1 MNTKLYAAELCGVV
15 RQLTSP
21 AVPCISTNPYYRDEA
36 HEENV
41 MKHNTK
47 LWQSVIAAIGLM
59 VAAASVDASGNSSRV
74 VEPGQQF
81 FGKSYN
87 ELVSEWTNW
96 LAVEPIA
103 TNPAFDPD
111 GQFCDRNQQ
120 GKVWFLASTFG
131 GVANRTCEIPASK
144 AIFISLGGV
153 FVSFSPDF
161 PVMSDPCFQLAT
173 DLEKVRCD
181 VNDDVSLAPGISF
194 EVIIDGVPVEDLFA
208 FRAQSQP
215 GGFTLR
221 IPDPSLLTDFGV
233 SSGDRFPAVADGYFL
248 FLKPLAPGE
257 HTLNLIMT
265 NPGQP
270 ERGVNY
276 TLIVP

>member
-1 MNTKLYAAELCGVV
+1 
-15 RQLTSP
+15 
-21 AVPCISTNPYYRDEA
+21 
-36 HEENV
+36 
-41 MKHNTK
+41 MKHDTK
-47 LWQSVIAAIGLM
+47 IWQSVVAVIGLM
-59 VAAASVDASGNSSRV
+59 VAAASADANSSRV

-87 ELVSEWTNW
+87 ELASKWTNW
-96 LAVEPIA
+96 LVVEPIA

-111 GQFCDRNQQ
+111 GRFCDRNQQ

-131 GVANRTCEIPASK
+131 GVVDRTCELPEGK

-161 PVMSDPCFQLAT
+161 PVTGDPCLQLGT

-181 VNDDVSLAPGISF
+181 VNDDVPLAPGTSF
-194 EVIIDGVPVEDLFA
+194 EAMIDGVPVEDLFA

-221 IPDPSLLTDFGV
+221 IPDPSLLTDFGF
-233 SSGDRFPAVADGYFL
+233 SAGDRSPAVADGYFL
-248 FLKPLAPGE
+248 FLKPLEPGE
-257 HTLNLIMT
+257 HTLNFIMT
-265 NPGQP
+265 LPDQSQ
-270 ERGVNY
+270 RGVNY
-276 TLIVP
+276 TLIVNDD